1 MKARLVQWTKP
12 LLAACLA
19 LEVWLWIDISS
30 IIFFGE
36 YEHPQ
41 IPTEE

>member
-12 LLAACLA
+12 LLTACLA
-19 LEVWLWIDISS
+19 LEVFLWFDISS
-30 IIFFGE
+30 IILFGE

-41 IPTEE
+41 SPLEE

>member
-1 MKARLVQWTKP
+1 MKEKLVQWTKP
-12 LLAACLA
+12 LLTACLA
-19 LEVWLWIDISS
+19 LELILWIDISS

-41 IPTEE
+41 LPIEE